1 MDWSPKT
8 EGQASPSRITLTGL
22 PGIPIIQPGDDL
34 TAITLAGLERAGI
47 TLADG
52 DVLVVTSKIVSKA
65 EGRFVR
71 LADVQVTRQAR
82 AVAASINKD
91 PRLVTLILAESAE
104 VLRTRPGL
112 IVVQHRLGFISANA
126 GIDQSNV
133 GEEDVALL
141 LPQDPD
147 ASAQRLRAGLHAA
160 TGADVAIVINDSH
173 GRAWRKGTVGV
184 AIGVAG
190 LLPLTD
196 KRGDKDLFGRE
207 MRITVLGTADEIAA
221 AASLMQGGTDE
232 SLPIVHMRG
241 VPYRRGNGRLADLLR
256 PKEKDMFR

>member
-1 MDWSPKT
+1 MKT
-8 EGQASPSRITLTGL
+8 LPQITLTGL
-22 PGIPIIQPGDDL
+22 PGAPMVQPGDDL
-34 TAITLAGLERAGI
+34 VAITLAGLARAGVS
-47 TLADG
+47 LADG
-52 DVLVVTSKIVSKA
+52 DVLVYASKIISKA

-71 LADVQVTRQAR
+71 LDDVTPSPSAQ
-82 AVAASINKD
+82 AVAESLGKD
-91 PRLVTLILAESAE
+91 PRLVELILAESAE
-104 VLRTRPGL
+104 VVRTRPGL

-141 LPQDPD
+141 LPEDPD
-147 ASAQRLRAGLHAA
+147 ASARELRSALKKA
-160 TGADVAIVINDSH
+160 TGAEAAIVINDSH

-196 KRGDKDLFGRE
+196 KRGDPDLFGRE

-221 AASLMQGGTDE
+221 AASLLQGGTDE
-232 SLPIVHMRG
+232 ALPIVHLRG
-241 VPYRRGNGRLADLLR
+241 APYHRGDGRLADLLR
-256 PKEKDMFR
+256 PKETDLFR

>member
-1 MDWSPKT
+1 MNAPKT
-8 EGQASPSRITLTGL
+8 TAPQLVITGL
-22 PGIPIIQPGDDL
+22 PGAPMVQPGDDL
-34 TAITLAGLERAGI
+34 VEIALAGLARAGL

-52 DVLVVTSKIVSKA
+52 DVLVVASKIVSKA

-71 LADVQVTRQAR
+71 LADVAVTPQAE
-82 AVAASINKD
+82 AVAASIDKD

-112 IVVQHRLGFISANA
+112 IVVEHRLGFISANA

-133 GEEDVALL
+133 GEEDAALL
-141 LPQDPD
+141 LPEDPD
-147 ASAQRLRAGLHAA
+147 ASARRLRQGLYEA

-173 GRAWRKGTVGV
+173 GRAWRLGTVGV

-196 KRGDKDLFGRE
+196 RRGDRDLFGRE
-207 MRITVLGTADEIAA
+207 MRATVLGTADEIAA
-221 AASLMQGGTDE
+221 AGSLLQGGTDE
-232 SLPIVHMRG
+232 ALPIVHMRG
-241 VPYRRGNGRLADLLR
+241 VPHRRGDGRLTDLLR
-256 PKEKDMFR
+256 PKESDLFR